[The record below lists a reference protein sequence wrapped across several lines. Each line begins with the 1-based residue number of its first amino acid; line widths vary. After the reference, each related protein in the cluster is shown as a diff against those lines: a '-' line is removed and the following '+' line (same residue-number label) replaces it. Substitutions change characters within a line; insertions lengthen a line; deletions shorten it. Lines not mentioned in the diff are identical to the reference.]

1 MHQLMNFHN
10 HWSMIFINIWSASYS
25 SFSEN
30 KILSFSK
37 CRGRHPRTWSCEFEL
52 VSRVEL
58 LHPSS
63 AAQQTH
69 DMLSGA
75 LLQVDW
81 SSGNWILCS
90 ELVRIEV
97 DFFLLFRQHADTE
110 TSWLNKFVYKV
121 IDHLHTFFYFLKN
134 VFLVDLEIFFPIFL
148 NLRSTSWDR
157 PGSWKDHLWWGRVQP
172 SAQHFW

>member
-1 MHQLMNFHN
+1 MSLPVEFLCSRKFSPLNILFVQRYFIQMMFSESSSSQDQCSQQKMKYNSGGVMLESVEKCEVEKLLYFPWWERCRCWRGSDASTHD
-10 HWSMIFINIWSASYS
+10 HWSIILINIWSASYS

-97 DFFLLFRQHADTE
+97 GN
-110 TSWLNKFVYKV
+110 S
-121 IDHLHTFFYFLKN
+121 
-134 VFLVDLEIFFPIFL
+134 
-148 NLRSTSWDR
+148 
-157 PGSWKDHLWWGRVQP
+157 
-172 SAQHFW
+172 